1 MYYKGFL
8 KVATFTPNLELGNPK
23 FNINE
28 IINALKGVK
37 AGIALFPELSLTGY
51 NCGDLFYQSALS
63 NDALDALERLLK
75 ENPFEGLLI
84 VGMPLDID
92 GVLYNVAVVIKND
105 EILGV
110 IPKKYLPNM
119 GEFYEKRWFN
129 SGLETHLKSVYI
141 FGKEVP
147 FGDLLFQDLDKGIK
161 FGVEICQDM
170 WTTISP
176 GNLLSLAGANMILN
190 LSASNEYLYK
200 EEIRRTAVVDH
211 SRRNNGAYIYASSGM
226 MESSSDTVFSGHNM
240 VASCGVLVKEKIF
253 NEPLTKMMLADV
265 DFGEIN
271 YKRRR
276 DTNLKDVLHR
286 FEHDI
291 TYIDIKFTE
300 TNKYNFVETIDQ
312 TPFIP
317 KENPKKDFLKIK
329 NIQIQALMK
338 RMIHLGDHKLVIG
351 VSGGLDSTLALMIAY
366 ETILKLNRP
375 VTDIIGVTMP
385 GLGTSSRTKNNALAL
400 MEKLGITHM
409 EKPIIDETNLHFDL
423 IGQDV
428 NKLDVT
434 YENTQAR
441 IRTMVLMNLA
451 NMHKG
456 IVLGTGDL
464 SEIALGFMTYNG
476 DQMSMYGINAGLPK
490 TLVAFMVLEFAKAY
504 GDLKTLLED
513 VVDTP
518 ISPEL
523 IKNQVSEKILG
534 KYMHNDFLIHRHL
547 RCGDDE
553 EKLIFMLEKTFNLEH
568 EVAKSRVAYFLR
580 RFYTQQFKRQTL
592 PDGPKVIDISLSPRG
607 DYRMPSDIKKW

>member
-1 MYYKGFL
+1 M
-8 KVATFTPNLELGNPK
+8 
-23 FNINE
+23 
-28 IINALKGVK
+28 
-37 AGIALFPELSLTGY
+37 
-51 NCGDLFYQSALS
+51 
-63 NDALDALERLLK
+63 
-75 ENPFEGLLI
+75 
-84 VGMPLDID
+84 
-92 GVLYNVAVVIKND
+92 
-105 EILGV
+105 
-110 IPKKYLPNM
+110 
-119 GEFYEKRWFN
+119 
-129 SGLETHLKSVYI
+129 
-141 FGKEVP
+141 
-147 FGDLLFQDLDKGIK
+147 
-161 FGVEICQDM
+161 
-170 WTTISP
+170 
-176 GNLLSLAGANMILN
+176 
-190 LSASNEYLYK
+190 
-200 EEIRRTAVVDH
+200 
-211 SRRNNGAYIYASSGM
+211 
-226 MESSSDTVFSGHNM
+226 
-240 VASCGVLVKEKIF
+240 
-253 NEPLTKMMLADV
+253 
-265 DFGEIN
+265 
-271 YKRRR
+271 
-276 DTNLKDVLHR
+276 
-286 FEHDI
+286 
-291 TYIDIKFTE
+291 
-300 TNKYNFVETIDQ
+300 
-312 TPFIP
+312 
-317 KENPKKDFLKIK
+317 
-329 NIQIQALMK
+329 
-338 RMIHLGDHKLVIG
+338 
-351 VSGGLDSTLALMIAY
+351 
-366 ETILKLNRP
+366 
-375 VTDIIGVTMP
+375 
-385 GLGTSSRTKNNALAL
+385 
-400 MEKLGITHM
+400 
-409 EKPIIDETNLHFDL
+409 
-423 IGQDV
+423 GQDV